1 MSLHLF
7 RSLAAFL
14 LGAAALLVPVFAAWP
29 LTAVKVLVPYAPG
42 GPTDTLGRLVA
53 DVLEKGSKQSFI
65 VENRPGGGGTVAPLA
80 VSKAAPDGQTLLVT
94 GVGSFVLGPALADVG
109 YRPIQDFTHIALLGG
124 TPLVLVVN
132 PKLPIND
139 LKSFLAYASS
149 KQQGISWGSSGRG
162 TLQHLIGENFAS
174 LAHVPN
180 MVAVNYKG
188 DANIIID
195 LLGGHI
201 QASFMTM
208 SAAKPHIKAGTV
220 KAIAL
225 TSARRNSELKDIP
238 TFSELGFPQLT
249 ATLWFCLS
257 APAGLPL
264 ELVGKMNGWVRQGFQ
279 QAEAQKIL
287 HGQDIEFNDF
297 DAKETQLFIEAE
309 TLRWKNVK

>member
-14 LGAAALLVPVFAAWP
+14 LGAAGLLVPVFAAWP